1 MQMVRLCPSRSGLN
15 WLEAVA
21 EAIMQQLGCDQ
32 SVYCQ
37 SFPANGRTAFQGHMF
52 VGEDLLSDSPMS
64 ALSDA

>member
-1 MQMVRLCPSRSGLN
+1 
-15 WLEAVA
+15 
-21 EAIMQQLGCDQ
+21 MQQLGCDQ